1 MYIST
6 AITYQTHIEA
16 GQGRGRSFDDDDDC
30 GDGGDDYYHLRKERV
45 SCYDEIIIFLK
56 ARSAGM
62 GNWGASPLQG
72 GLGGG
77 ERRGHHYHHHYHH
90 HHHHCIYLPL
100 TPPYIFSPQQNE
112 SRMGKLMSKNSEGQ
126 NLPYIPD
133 NTLAQL
139 TVKELNKKVRQMEI
153 QVMITLVKSH
163 DEQRRRR
170 KSL

>member
-1 MYIST
+1 
-6 AITYQTHIEA
+6 
-16 GQGRGRSFDDDDDC
+16 
-30 GDGGDDYYHLRKERV
+30 
-45 SCYDEIIIFLK
+45 
-56 ARSAGM
+56 
-62 GNWGASPLQG
+62 
-72 GLGGG
+72 
-77 ERRGHHYHHHYHH
+77 
-90 HHHHCIYLPL
+90 
-100 TPPYIFSPQQNE
+100 
-112 SRMGKLMSKNSEGQ
+112 MGKLMSKNSEGQ

>member
-1 MYIST
+1 MLQNHFSKNSST
-6 AITYQTHIEA
+6 YTSKSSLY
-16 GQGRGRSFDDDDDC
+16 
-30 GDGGDDYYHLRKERV
+30 
-45 SCYDEIIIFLK
+45 K
-56 ARSAGM
+56 A
-62 GNWGASPLQG
+62 
-72 GLGGG
+72 
-77 ERRGHHYHHHYHH
+77 
-90 HHHHCIYLPL
+90 PL
-100 TPPYIFSPQQNE
+100 TPSYLFSPQQNE

-139 TVKELNKKVRQMEI
+139 TVKELNKKVRQMET

>member
-1 MYIST
+1 
-6 AITYQTHIEA
+6 
-16 GQGRGRSFDDDDDC
+16 
-30 GDGGDDYYHLRKERV
+30 
-45 SCYDEIIIFLK
+45 
-56 ARSAGM
+56 
-62 GNWGASPLQG
+62 
-72 GLGGG
+72 
-77 ERRGHHYHHHYHH
+77 
-90 HHHHCIYLPL
+90 
-100 TPPYIFSPQQNE
+100 
-112 SRMGKLMSKNSEGQ
+112 MSKNSEGQ